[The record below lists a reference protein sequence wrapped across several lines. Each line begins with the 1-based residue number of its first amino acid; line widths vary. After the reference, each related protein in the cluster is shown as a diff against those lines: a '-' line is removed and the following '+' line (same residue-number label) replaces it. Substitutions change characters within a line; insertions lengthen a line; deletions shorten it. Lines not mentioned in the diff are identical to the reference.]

1 MNTNPQ
7 QNQNQKKFYSFC
19 DLHRTPDNAY
29 YFGVMEG
36 GVYNIKQ
43 GPRLRKDQTP
53 VLDSKTNLPL
63 NVLSFSVRLSNV
75 SKKFNYVMGE
85 YNPET
90 KQSIQLLDP
99 NEETIFVNVETIDSN
114 LIERFNRANVKNKD
128 RLILSG
134 SLVKYFSQQQNKWYI
149 TLHLSDFK
157 ITKRSD
163 VSTVQGENTHQQPI
177 YGAPQVDAQ
186 PYMNQAPMGQGY
198 GYGTPAQP
206 APAMPAQ
213 PAPAMPAQPASAMPA
228 QPASAMPAQGYGYGT
243 PAAHN
248 QAPYGN
254 GAPTNF
260 QGQSD
265 FASQIQIDDADLP
278 F

>member
-90 KQSIQLLDP
+90 KQSIQ
-99 NEETIFVNVETIDSN
+99 
-114 LIERFNRANVKNKD
+114 
-128 RLILSG
+128 
-134 SLVKYFSQQQNKWYI
+134 
-149 TLHLSDFK
+149 
-157 ITKRSD
+157 
-163 VSTVQGENTHQQPI
+163 
-177 YGAPQVDAQ
+177 
-186 PYMNQAPMGQGY
+186 
-198 GYGTPAQP
+198 
-206 APAMPAQ
+206 
-213 PAPAMPAQPASAMPA
+213 
-228 QPASAMPAQGYGYGT
+228 
-243 PAAHN
+243 
-248 QAPYGN
+248 
-254 GAPTNF
+254 
-260 QGQSD
+260 
-265 FASQIQIDDADLP
+265 
-278 F
+278 